1 MEESF
6 EQILSRLEAVVEA
19 MENEETSLEASITLY
34 KEGLAL
40 STRCNEMLSKFESE
54 IAILQENADGTFLLA
69 KAR

>member
-19 MENEETSLEASITLY
+19 MESEETSLEASITLY

-40 STRCNEMLSKFESE
+40 STKCNEILGKFEAE
-54 IAILQENADGTFLLA
+54 IAILQEITEGTFVLE
-69 KAR
+69 KA